1 MLAAEGDG
9 LRALQPARD
18 VSQGPVKLPQHI
30 HNASEGFSDR
40 RTFTAERVELALER
54 AVRPAKLAQFTAKS
68 LELLFSRFERAA
80 QAIALLD
87 Q

>member
-1 MLAAEGDG
+1 
-9 LRALQPARD
+9 
-18 VSQGPVKLPQHI
+18 VKLPQHI

-80 QAIALLD
+80 QAIKSGAAKQKMEEFIAFSQKLKAKA
-87 Q
+87 